1 MTTRIGRLNRTFAH
15 LLLAAALFAPAA
27 ARAGDKQPEI
37 DKKAAPAALKEAG
50 LSFEDAKLLAGPE
63 RQAGLE
69 ELDRTVGSVLRGD
82 LSDDEKAAARA
93 LSDLAATAARPRAI
107 LLALSAPRARSSKW
121 IEGVL
126 AGARSMARSVGAD
139 LVGGDLS
146 AAHGPAGLTVAAY
159 GELDGDPTG
168 RDRARPGE
176 ILVITGAVGGSS
188 KGRHLQFRPR
198 LAEGQALRRA
208 GATAM
213 MDTTDGL
220 AWDLFRLARASR
232 VRVDLDLAAVPVHRD
247 ARSLEDALRD
257 GEDYEL
263 VATMPPSVVA
273 RARRR
278 VPNLRAIGRV
288 RAGSGLWL
296 VDASGRSRHWRRSEG
311 GYEHGR

>member
-1 MTTRIGRLNRTFAH
+1 LSWAEDAIHRR
-15 LLLAAALFAPAA
+15 LAALPTADVRGTRGHDAAVLAPS
-27 ARAGDKQPEI
+27 RGRPVLCVDQTVE
-37 DKKAAPAALKEAG
+37 G
-50 LSFEDAKLLAGPE
+50 VHFRRDADPRL
-63 RQAGLE
+63 
-69 ELDRTVGSVLRGD
+69 VGR
-82 LSDDEKAAARA
+82 KAAARA

-188 KGRHLQFRPR
+188 KGRHLEFRPR

-232 VRVDLDLAAVPVHRD
+232 VRLELDLAAVPVHRD

-263 VATMPPSVVA
+263 VATLPPSVVA
-273 RARRR
+273 RARRKITS
-278 VPNLRAIGRV
+278 LRAIGRV

-296 VDASGRSRHWRRSEG
+296 VDASGRSRRWRRSEG

>member
-1 MTTRIGRLNRTFAH
+1 VHFRRDADPRLVGR
-15 LLLAAALFAPAA
+15 
-27 ARAGDKQPEI
+27 
-37 DKKAAPAALKEAG
+37 
-50 LSFEDAKLLAGPE
+50 
-63 RQAGLE
+63 
-69 ELDRTVGSVLRGD
+69 
-82 LSDDEKAAARA
+82 KAAARA
-93 LSDLAATAARPRAI
+93 LSTSPRP
-107 LLALSAPRARSSKW
+107 PPDRARSSSLFPRRARAPRN
-121 IEGVL
+121 GSRRPRR
-126 AGARSMARSVGAD
+126 GALDGAERRSGSRR
-139 LVGGDLS
+139 GDLS

-188 KGRHLQFRPR
+188 KGRHLKFRPR